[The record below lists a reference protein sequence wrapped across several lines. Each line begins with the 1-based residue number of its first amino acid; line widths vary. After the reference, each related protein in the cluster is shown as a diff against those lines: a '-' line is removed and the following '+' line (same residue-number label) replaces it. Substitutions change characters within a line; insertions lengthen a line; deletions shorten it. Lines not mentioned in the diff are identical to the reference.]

1 MSISGGLDVSI
12 SSNSIKRD
20 FIDIN
25 GDGYPDIVE
34 LKNDT
39 VNIYLNK
46 GYEIEEECSNLNSSI
61 TKISE
66 DTSIYINTYLG
77 ITAGFTFCGT
87 YKFNAGVHSTYSGSI
102 ESGTSSEFMDING
115 DGLPDYV
122 ISDNKNNRLLVYLNK
137 TNKTNLLN
145 KIINPT
151 QEIIELDYTL
161 SDVNQNKKERN
172 WQLTQITEYQPSNY
186 KNSQEKSFIEIEYSD
201 PYYDNFERTYYGYSN
216 VITEYNKEKFII
228 EKFENKNYLNAGEKT
243 EDWLLDRQYKPIIR
257 HKIGKEYKHATTGTI
272 ITNLCDDANIQ
283 EAQSG
288 YWTYYYEGE
297 DAPQIIT
304 YYSIEYDSI
313 HNMIRY
319 EDKGDTAVVGDEY
332 VQIIT
337 YLPTTSKNQISLP
350 KTEIIKDH
358 TGKILRSSSINYD
371 TNGSPKQIVFHNQ
384 TNNTD
389 AITSFEYDNYGNIIL
404 LAKPENINGERAFTS
419 YDYDPVCAMYP
430 QKISDEFELNT
441 EIYYDYRFGLP
452 IKKIDVA
459 GNTLLYKYDYMGRL
473 TNVLMPNEITDNYP
487 YTIKY
492 DYYNV
497 NHELKLQEDFLLE
510 NNIYQQQPSI
520 GFATFKYTYVNK
532 TQHDNLV
539 SDTKYLTLYDAYGNV
554 MQKKRQQ
561 QNGGK
566 IEWICYENNILD
578 NFMRPIIQSYPK
590 KCTNNIYDYEQIGN
604 HVISTNYDVLNRQTR
619 ITNPDSTK
627 IEFDYG
633 FKTDIS
639 GNIRLLTSLTKE
651 NDRTILQLRTPQ
663 GFDVEIRNG
672 EDTITSLYYSA
683 IGELLQ
689 TIDPEG
695 YVTKYT
701 YDNLGRI
708 IERQQPDVGI
718 CQWTYDKAGNVTEYK
733 NNTLINKGLSIKY
746 DYSANRLMKVIYPQ
760 NISNNIDYE
769 YDSCGRIHKRRDHCG
784 TETFTYDALGNISK
798 SERKIVL
805 PTEANSYTF
814 TTEFIYDSFG
824 KIQTIIYPDGEQ
836 VSYNYKSGGILHSIE
851 GNKNNVLHTY
861 LEGREY
867 DEFGRVILENNG
879 NGVLS
884 TYKYSDTRCWIEEI
898 QRSTTNGVFQK
909 LFYNYDAIGN
919 ILKIEQSAS
928 MQNGMGGRY
937 INNYQYNNLDM
948 LINSQGQGIDNPIHT
963 YEVVLEYDKCG
974 SIGLKRFSSENYN
987 CNLIY
992 GYDNKKQ
999 SHQPRV
1005 ISDEENSPLQLFWD
1019 YNGNLS
1025 QINNCQTGVLS
1036 SHLWDEENRMQ
1047 LMIHD
1052 DRCGYYG
1059 YDGNGKRVYKITG
1072 NIFQDNINASS
1083 MDTHFVFDDAI
1094 MYPNPYMTVTSQG
1107 YTKHYYVGNDI
1118 IATSMGTGGFDE
1130 VSTLTIK
1137 PLQSDHEEII
1147 VKQFQDLLQE
1157 RYPFGYELEEKQ
1169 ETKEIFTENV
1179 DINEKELLYLQY
1191 QCNPKQICQNTKT
1204 YVRTNMFLPI
1214 ISVMRSNIGIEN
1226 SVYYRHTD
1234 HLGTS
1239 NWITDTSGVAVQYL
1253 HYGPF
1258 GELLDEQS
1266 TTSYNERYRFTGKER
1281 DEESGYHYFG
1291 ARYYTDHLGIWTS
1304 ADPLLDKYPSISP
1317 YSYCSNN
1324 PLKFID
1330 PDGRDQYTY
1339 DRKTKSFKLYKKT
1352 EDDFDQIG
1360 KLKRKIKEG
1369 EDPFKEEIKIPKGII
1384 KNNVLSFK
1392 DNSVCIQI
1400 KNFTLREIQSMC
1412 MYFDRI
1418 LGVEIAGVNINKDL
1432 GEFVI
1437 LFPYKNNTIHSS
1449 LIFFV
1454 NDKEHIL
1461 EMTFFH
1467 THGHSLLEDYFLPSE
1482 LDLKVKQIICKE
1494 YNTIKIKFVIFSD
1507 YEKDPIP
1514 Y

>member
-1 MSISGGLDVSI
+1 MSI

-66 DTSIYINTYLG
+66 YTSIYINTYLG

-459 GNTLLYKYDYMGRL
+459 GNTLLYKYDYIGRL

-510 NNIYQQQPSI
+510 NNIYQQQPGLKPSTMFALTSMPCIFGRHRWACACPVNRASDARIIKRNFFIGSAHLKFVDGIGTHQILVLNHEGLVTTTVLLIQFHHEALVVRDGELRHREHRALALFARHAGSI
-520 GFATFKYTYVNK
+520 ILRTEW
-532 TQHDNLV
+532 QDNLLLHGGTLRHLLV
-539 SDTKYLTLYDAYGNV
+539 HNLPCHVVHIKRHVALVLDFRVEIQQSVVRIDSFQQVLYAETLAADVLHLTLVLLVDGLHDKSHQHRTLAAQFLQVNLLRIVRTVYRLAVVDEVAHLHV
-554 MQKKRQQ
+554 EQQ
-561 QNGGK
+561 
-566 IEWICYENNILD
+566 
-578 NFMRPIIQSYPK
+578 
-590 KCTNNIYDYEQIGN
+590 
-604 HVISTNYDVLNRQTR
+604 
-619 ITNPDSTK
+619 
-627 IEFDYG
+627 
-633 FKTDIS
+633 
-639 GNIRLLTSLTKE
+639 RLL
-651 NDRTILQLRTPQ
+651 
-663 GFDVEIRNG
+663 
-672 EDTITSLYYSA
+672 
-683 IGELLQ
+683 
-689 TIDPEG
+689 
-695 YVTKYT
+695 
-701 YDNLGRI
+701 
-708 IERQQPDVGI
+708 
-718 CQWTYDKAGNVTEYK
+718 
-733 NNTLINKGLSIKY
+733 
-746 DYSANRLMKVIYPQ
+746 
-760 NISNNIDYE
+760 
-769 YDSCGRIHKRRDHCG
+769 
-784 TETFTYDALGNISK
+784 
-798 SERKIVL
+798 
-805 PTEANSYTF
+805 
-814 TTEFIYDSFG
+814 
-824 KIQTIIYPDGEQ
+824 
-836 VSYNYKSGGILHSIE
+836 GILHVEGIE
-851 GNKNNVLHTY
+851 AAVLRDDAHVRLVLEVLH
-861 LEGREY
+861 GR
-867 DEFGRVILENNG
+867 L
-879 NGVLS
+879 
-884 TYKYSDTRCWIEEI
+884 
-898 QRSTTNGVFQK
+898 
-909 LFYNYDAIGN
+909 
-919 ILKIEQSAS
+919 
-928 MQNGMGGRY
+928 
-937 INNYQYNNLDM
+937 
-948 LINSQGQGIDNPIHT
+948 
-963 YEVVLEYDKCG
+963 
-974 SIGLKRFSSENYN
+974 
-987 CNLIY
+987 
-992 GYDNKKQ
+992 
-999 SHQPRV
+999 
-1005 ISDEENSPLQLFWD
+1005 
-1019 YNGNLS
+1019 
-1025 QINNCQTGVLS
+1025 
-1036 SHLWDEENRMQ
+1036 
-1047 LMIHD
+1047 
-1052 DRCGYYG
+1052 
-1059 YDGNGKRVYKITG
+1059 
-1072 NIFQDNINASS
+1072 
-1083 MDTHFVFDDAI
+1083 
-1094 MYPNPYMTVTSQG
+1094 
-1107 YTKHYYVGNDI
+1107 
-1118 IATSMGTGGFDE
+1118 
-1130 VSTLTIK
+1130 
-1137 PLQSDHEEII
+1137 
-1147 VKQFQDLLQE
+1147 
-1157 RYPFGYELEEKQ
+1157 
-1169 ETKEIFTENV
+1169 
-1179 DINEKELLYLQY
+1179 
-1191 QCNPKQICQNTKT
+1191 
-1204 YVRTNMFLPI
+1204 
-1214 ISVMRSNIGIEN
+1214 
-1226 SVYYRHTD
+1226 HTD
-1234 HLGTS
+1234 HVLRT
-1239 NWITDTSGVAVQYL
+1239 VRL
-1253 HYGPF
+1253 
-1258 GELLDEQS
+1258 
-1266 TTSYNERYRFTGKER
+1266 
-1281 DEESGYHYFG
+1281 
-1291 ARYYTDHLGIWTS
+1291 ARYQVGRAQIHIAHL
-1304 ADPLLDKYPSISP
+1304 
-1317 YSYCSNN
+1317 C
-1324 PLKFID
+1324 
-1330 PDGRDQYTY
+1330 
-1339 DRKTKSFKLYKKT
+1339 RK
-1352 EDDFDQIG
+1352 DDVYG
-1360 KLKRKIKEG
+1360 L
-1369 EDPFKEEIKIPKGII
+1369 
-1384 KNNVLSFK
+1384 V
-1392 DNSVCIQI
+1392 VCH
-1400 KNFTLREIQSMC
+1400 L
-1412 MYFDRI
+1412 
-1418 LGVEIAGVNINKDL
+1418 
-1432 GEFVI
+1432 
-1437 LFPYKNNTIHSS
+1437 
-1449 LIFFV
+1449 
-1454 NDKEHIL
+1454 
-1461 EMTFFH
+1461 
-1467 THGHSLLEDYFLPSE
+1467 
-1482 LDLKVKQIICKE
+1482 
-1494 YNTIKIKFVIFSD
+1494 
-1507 YEKDPIP
+1507 
-1514 Y
+1514 